1 MEPTDAFF
9 SIRIKAGNP
18 ADISRLN
25 RLRSSNDQEAGF
37 LSTNLRKNDGPDP
50 VTRGRMAG
58 NLLDIRHFERFG
70 TPDDGFARL
79 LEKNLHALVTED
91 MRKIALASADSI
103 LSEPEAGNSPDFRL
117 RFRLKK
123 RRTRTF

>member
-1 MEPTDAFF
+1 
-9 SIRIKAGNP
+9 
-18 ADISRLN
+18 
-25 RLRSSNDQEAGF
+25 
-37 LSTNLRKNDGPDP
+37 
-50 VTRGRMAG
+50 MAG

-103 LSEPEAGNSPDFRL
+103 LSEPEAGNSPGFRL
-117 RFRLKK
+117 RFRLKE